1 MPERVGPDGT
11 SLALQTRMTCN
22 ADDGFAVTMESSSVW
37 VYVWDRDA
45 STAQEWAAALAGIAA
60 SPSPES
66 ATVAWIAALDAT
78 G

>member
-1 MPERVGPDGT
+1 
-11 SLALQTRMTCN
+11 
-22 ADDGFAVTMESSSVW
+22 MESSSVW

>member
-1 MPERVGPDGT
+1 MPERLGLDGT
-11 SLALQTRMTCN
+11 SLALQTRMTRN
-22 ADDGFAVTMESSSVW
+22 ADDGFSVTMESSSVW

-60 SPSPES
+60 SATSES
-66 ATVAWIAALDAT
+66 AEVAWIAALDAT